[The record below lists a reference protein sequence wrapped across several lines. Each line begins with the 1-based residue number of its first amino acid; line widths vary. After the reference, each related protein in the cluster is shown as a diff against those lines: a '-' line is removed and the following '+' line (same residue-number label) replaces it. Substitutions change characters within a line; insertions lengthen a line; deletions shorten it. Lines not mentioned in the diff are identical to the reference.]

1 MLRANTLNTQ
11 NDLLLSSL
19 MAFYNNRENLNKM
32 IRIINGDSDISL
44 RIVDWFVTNYAKKYY
59 TVYEQTCGTEDTQ
72 TITRFKVYNDYKLK
86 LKAYSKKRFDP
97 FCRWDRVSIPYD
109 NEQYMETTIGQ
120 LNFFKWALDNNIIDY
135 IKNNYDVIECDMNK
149 RNSTTKRRTPVDEES
164 IAQTNNNNSKTRK
177 RREELSISACKCI
190 KKENVQ
196 IIVKFN

>member
-1 MLRANTLNTQ
+1 ME
-11 NDLLLSSL
+11 
-19 MAFYNNRENLNKM
+19 FYNNRENLNKM

-164 IAQTNNNNSKTRK
+164 IAQLNNNNSKTRK

>member
-19 MAFYNNRENLNKM
+19 MEFYNNRENLNKM
-32 IRIINGDSDISL
+32 IRIINGDSEISL

-59 TVYEQTCGTEDTQ
+59 TVYEQTCGTADRQ